1 MRTRWFLA
9 GKTFLTLALVVTI
22 LAASAVFVGGAAA
35 QDYGCVAFAVELRND
50 AGTPQTATIFFADPF
65 TGEVVTDTVSLTL
78 LPGETGTL
86 RLVAIAPLPVYL
98 GGGPGG
104 LTIVS
109 SDHFGDVITEE
120 NCVGGFIGDGRI
132 NDGEN
137 QLAAP
142 VAVYCTRG
150 NIEAYKIDA
159 ETGRGDLAFQTPLVN
174 GTSQEGGTLL
184 ASGLGIELYWR
195 ADGKYQLNTLNFEGN
210 LYAIAWVGCDGSEFE
225 YIAPQP

>member
-1 MRTRWFLA
+1 MSARWFLA
-9 GKTFLTLALVVTI
+9 GKTFLTFALVLTI
-22 LAASAVFVGGAAA
+22 LAASAAFVGGAAA
-35 QDYGCVAFAVELRND
+35 QDYGCVAFAVRLRND
-50 AGTPQTATIFFADPF
+50 TGTPQTATIFFGDPF
-65 TGEVVTDTVSLTL
+65 TFTPLTDTVSRTL

-86 RLVAIAPLPVYL
+86 RLVASVPLPVYM
-98 GGGPGG
+98 GGGPGW
-104 LTIVS
+104 LTVLGFN
-109 SDHFGDVITEE
+109 HFGDIITEE
-120 NCVGGFIGDGRI
+120 NCVGGSIGDGRI
-132 NDGEN
+132 NDGAN

-150 NIEAYKIDA
+150 NLEAYKIDA

-174 GTSQEGGTLL
+174 GASQEGGTLL